1 MQSITCS
8 CIMDRSI
15 FLLESFSNLLL
26 ISNAIIWT
34 HQELGWLVITCK
46 ITDICCI
53 VDEYYCKVMLKHYFT
68 QRYESVF
75 DCNIIVRIIQ
85 ENMLHWIMQSKNFKM
100 HVTLEQKF
108 DSNKPGSMFL
118 FRVYIWKRNVV
129 PKIHLSM
136 HLAGEM
142 ANPFH
147 LNLLW

>member
-34 HQELGWLVITCK
+34 HQELGWLVIACK

-68 QRYESVF
+68 QRCESVF
-75 DCNIIVRIIQ
+75 DCNIIVCIIQ
-85 ENMLHWIMQSKNFKM
+85 ENMLHWIMQSKTSKCMWHWNKNLIQMSQDQCFYSGCRFEKEM
-100 HVTLEQKF
+100 LCQK
-108 DSNKPGSMFL
+108 SIYPC
-118 FRVYIWKRNVV
+118 I
-129 PKIHLSM
+129 
-136 HLAGEM
+136 
-142 ANPFH
+142 
-147 LNLLW
+147 